1 MPTVALFDGIK
12 IEVFPNDHNPLHFHV
27 TYSGERAIVDIKRL
41 EIIHGNLPAKQFRS
55 VAEWA
60 KSRQKMLLTR
70 FKELN
75 PTLR

>member
-12 IEVFPNDHNPLHFHV
+12 IEVFPNDHNPPHFHV
-27 TYSGERAIVDIKRL
+27 TYSGARAVVDIQQL
-41 EIIHGNLPAKQFRS
+41 EIMEGSLPNKQFRS
-55 VAEWA
+55 VVEWA
-60 KSRQKMLLTR
+60 ESRQEMLLAR